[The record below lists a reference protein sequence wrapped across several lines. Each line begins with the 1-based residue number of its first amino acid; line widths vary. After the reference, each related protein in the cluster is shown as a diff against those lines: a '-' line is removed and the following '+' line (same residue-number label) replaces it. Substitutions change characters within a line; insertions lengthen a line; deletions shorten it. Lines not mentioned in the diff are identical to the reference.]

1 MNGPPGQSILA
12 SPPKDQA
19 RGQNSAAEGKS
30 CSNDLTPPTCV
41 DSKGISSLI
50 VVAADKMV
58 DQIFVRF
65 DFCWILTTG
74 NTITILQSVSC
85 MMYHRSW

>member
-1 MNGPPGQSILA
+1 MNVPPGQSSLA
-12 SPPKDQA
+12 SPPKA
-19 RGQNSAAEGKS
+19 EATGENPTAEGKS

-58 DQIFVRF
+58 NEIFIRF
-65 DFCWILTTG
+65 DFCEVLI
-74 NTITILQSVSC
+74 NQ
-85 MMYHRSW
+85 